1 MSTQN
6 QVALQR
12 KQQITN
18 LVDNEQIQS
27 RIVKLFDNNSDKA
40 EKFRATIMNMALDY
54 SLSNCTPQSI
64 VKSALDIAEVGLPLA
79 KSLGQA
85 YIVKYKTD
93 AQAQIG
99 YKGWLAIAE
108 RCGKSVK
115 AKPIFSCDFF
125 KMYDNGFD
133 ETVEFIPNYDERQ
146 DHNVSWVENNL
157 KGVLV
162 ALKDHQTDFVTNQ
175 FVSFDRIKKIAGMSP
190 TLDGVDEDGNLK
202 RKTSYK
208 TGQLIQAVYDTW
220 NLEMYQA
227 KAIKYVVS
235 KTPMNEQ
242 MAQAV
247 ELDNKRDTKA
257 IEDKSTKHEPKVSFE
272 DLINDDVNS
281 DEVKLSNEE

>member
-1 MSTQN
+1 MNTQN

-18 LVDNEQIQS
+18 LVDNEQIQD
-27 RIVKLFDNNSDKA
+27 RIVKLFGNNQDKA
-40 EKFRATIMNMALDY
+40 EKFRATIMNIAMDY
-54 SLSNCTPQSI
+54 SLNTCTPQSI
-64 VKSALDIAEVGLPLA
+64 VKSALDIAEVGLPLT

-85 YIVKYKTD
+85 YIVKYKAD

-108 RCGKSVK
+108 RFGKSVK
-115 AKPIFSCDFF
+115 AKPIFKCDFF

-133 ETVEFIPNYDERQ
+133 ETVEFEPNYDERQ
-146 DHNVSWVENNL
+146 DHNVAWVEENL
-157 KGVLV
+157 RGVLV
-162 ALKDHQTDFVTNQ
+162 ALKDHKTGFITSQ

-190 TLDGVDEDGNLK
+190 SKNS
-202 RKTSYK
+202 SYSP
-208 TGQLIQAVYDTW
+208 YSTW

-247 ELDNKRDTKA
+247 ELDNQRDIQA
-257 IEDKSTKHEPKVSFE
+257 ISDNKKPAQPKVSLD
-272 DLINDDVNS
+272 DLMNDEEVIEANEVS
-281 DEVKLSNEE
+281 DET

>member
-1 MSTQN
+1 MNTQN

-18 LVDNEQIQS
+18 LVDNEQIQY
-27 RIVKLFDNNSDKA
+27 RIVKLFGNNQDKA
-40 EKFRATIMNMALDY
+40 EKFRATIMNIAMDY
-54 SLSNCTPQSI
+54 SLNTCTPQSI

-85 YIVKYKTD
+85 YIVKYKAD

-115 AKPIFSCDFF
+115 AKPIFKCDFF

-133 ETVEFIPNYDERQ
+133 ETVDFEPNYDERQ
-146 DHNVSWVENNL
+146 DHNVAWVEENL
-157 KGVLV
+157 RGVLV
-162 ALKDHQTDFVTNQ
+162 ALKEHKTGFITSQ

-190 TLDGVDEDGNLK
+190 TLNGVDENGQLK
-202 RKTSYK
+202 RKTSHK
-208 TGQLIQAVYDTW
+208 TGKVIQAVYDTW

-247 ELDNKRDTKA
+247 ELDNQRDIQA
-257 IEDKSTKHEPKVSFE
+257 ISDNKKPAQPKVSLDE
-272 DLINDDVNS
+272 LMNDEEVIEANEVI
-281 DEVKLSNEE
+281 DET